1 MFILE
6 YNRIFLQHADSFL
19 LPTLGLSWIANC
31 IAYLP
36 TLEKKRSINRPEP
49 HDAVPGLEVPEPV
62 AALVEKVPQTLQQ
75 LTCTR
80 LQCIIKS

>member
-1 MFILE
+1 V
-6 YNRIFLQHADSFL
+6 
-19 LPTLGLSWIANC
+19 
-31 IAYLP
+31 YLP
-36 TLEKKRSINRPEP
+36 TLEKKRSINRPQP

-80 LQCIIKS
+80 LQHH